1 MSIPL
6 SQEQTKFLSN
16 FLTSQAHL
24 LPPEF
29 QNLPNLFQTPST
41 EPPSSYSPAEPD
53 RNHSQQE
60 SSQSE
65 PSDPDEE
72 EIARLLQE
80 RSYHERE
87 LARLDLELAEQ
98 GLSEEEVSLG
108 EWSRPSSRASTTGYR
123 PGVDSD
129 DEIPHLHNFSGTL
142 GPDSNSSDLEDF
154 DVSPLKDF
162 TLEENFSNFEGG
174 FEQLC
179 EADDFSAQVDAW
191 LEEQVESLEKSPS
204 ESSSHYTNHFSTFRK
219 RRYSRIEQGDDPKI
233 PRDGSAEPEGDKSC
247 NRNGK
252 KVKKNKVA
260 ILGATDLGDLEEGDD
275 LSVTAEGQQW
285 VAADVPAPPP
295 LPVQNATTTL
305 LLDFIGGETSVGSSG
320 CALQIEN
327 LQVAV
332 AVAPWK
338 DQDSL
343 SCNTLVNLSH
353 RLLRAEALD
362 VGLTF
367 TRMINELMFAAKI
380 NSILHL

>member
-1 MSIPL
+1 
-6 SQEQTKFLSN
+6 
-16 FLTSQAHL
+16 
-24 LPPEF
+24 
-29 QNLPNLFQTPST
+29 
-41 EPPSSYSPAEPD
+41 
-53 RNHSQQE
+53 
-60 SSQSE
+60 
-65 PSDPDEE
+65 
-72 EIARLLQE
+72 
-80 RSYHERE
+80 
-87 LARLDLELAEQ
+87 
-98 GLSEEEVSLG
+98 
-108 EWSRPSSRASTTGYR
+108 
-123 PGVDSD
+123 
-129 DEIPHLHNFSGTL
+129 
-142 GPDSNSSDLEDF
+142 
-154 DVSPLKDF
+154 
-162 TLEENFSNFEGG
+162 
-174 FEQLC
+174 
-179 EADDFSAQVDAW
+179 
-191 LEEQVESLEKSPS
+191 
-204 ESSSHYTNHFSTFRK
+204 K

-260 ILGATDLGDLEEGDD
+260 ILGATDLGDLEEGDE

-327 LQVAV
+327 LQAAV

-380 NSILHL
+380 NSILHLVRIGQAEAGQPQRASLEPVFKDLTSQGFAFYSLMTWYSVGSKWGRLAAAGTLYILMVIAMKPGLSVKLRGRRVNATNVIALCNELRCPSTEIHKAFIQHNLL